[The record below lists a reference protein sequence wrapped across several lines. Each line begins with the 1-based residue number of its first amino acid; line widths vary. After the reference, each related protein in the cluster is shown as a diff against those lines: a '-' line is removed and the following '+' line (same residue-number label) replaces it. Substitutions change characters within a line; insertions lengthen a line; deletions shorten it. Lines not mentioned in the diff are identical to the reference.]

1 MDVIYNTFGPL
12 ILRQF
17 VPMKLDFE
25 HSPAFAGLSPILRVL
40 LVTDGTVTR
49 TLAAYFGEAIEV
61 DVLEHAERTS
71 ECPYPEIDTVA
82 GDRILHRYVRLLG
95 KTTRKVYAVAE
106 SVAVLEHISQ
116 HMRRQLVEEHKG
128 IGELLREGR
137 LETYRE
143 LLTAN
148 LTTASHWAEHL
159 QVAATASVVT
169 RDYRIY
175 QGGRAVLLI
184 REIFDARLACSSVT
198 TA

>member
-1 MDVIYNTFGPL
+1 
-12 ILRQF
+12 
-17 VPMKLDFE
+17 MKLDFE
-25 HSPAFAGLSPILRVL
+25 HSPDFPGLSPILRVL

-49 TLAAYFGEAIEV
+49 TLEAYFGEAIEV

-71 ECPYPEIDTVA
+71 DSPYPQIDIAA

-95 KTTRKVYAVAE
+95 KATRKAYAVAE
-106 SVAVLEHISQ
+106 SVAVLDHISQ
-116 HMRRQLVEEHKG
+116 HMRRQLVHEHKG

-143 LLTAN
+143 LLTAT
-148 LTTASHWAEHL
+148 LTAAGRWAEHL
-159 QVAATASVVT
+159 RIAATASVVT

-184 REIFDARLACSSVT
+184 REAFPESLT
-198 TA
+198 

>member
-1 MDVIYNTFGPL
+1 
-12 ILRQF
+12 
-17 VPMKLDFE
+17 MKLDFE
-25 HSPAFAGLSPILRVL
+25 HTADFPALSPILRVL
-40 LVTDGTVTR
+40 LVTDGTVTK
-49 TLAAYFGEAIEV
+49 TLEAYFGEAIEV
-61 DVLEHAERTS
+61 DVIEHAERTS
-71 ECPYPEIDTVA
+71 EAAYPQINVAA
-82 GDRILHRYVRLLG
+82 GDHILHRYVRLIG

-116 HMRRQLVEEHKG
+116 QIRRKLLEEHKG

-148 LTTASHWAEHL
+148 LTAAGQWAADLH
-159 QVAATASVVT
+159 VAPADNVVT

-184 REIFDARLACSSVT
+184 REVFPESLC
-198 TA
+198 

>member
-1 MDVIYNTFGPL
+1 
-12 ILRQF
+12 
-17 VPMKLDFE
+17 MKLDFE
-25 HSPAFAGLSPILRVL
+25 HTPDYPALSPILRVL
-40 LVTDGTVTR
+40 LVTDGTVTK
-49 TLAAYFGEAIEV
+49 TLEAYFGEAIEV

-71 ECPYPEIDTVA
+71 ETPYPQIDIAA
-82 GDRILHRYVRLLG
+82 GDHILHRYVRLIG
-95 KTTRKVYAVAE
+95 KVTRKVYAVAE

-116 HMRRQLVEEHKG
+116 QIRRKLIEEHKG

-148 LTTASHWAEHL
+148 TTAASRWAEHL
-159 QVAATASVVT
+159 QIAASEAVVT

-184 REIFDARLACSSVT
+184 REVFPESLC
-198 TA
+198 

>member
-1 MDVIYNTFGPL
+1 
-12 ILRQF
+12 
-17 VPMKLDFE
+17 MKLDFE
-25 HSPAFAGLSPILRVL
+25 HSADFPGLSPILRVL

-49 TLAAYFGEAIEV
+49 TLEAYFGEAIEV

-71 ECPYPEIDTVA
+71 ESPYPQIDIAA

-95 KTTRKVYAVAE
+95 RATRKVYAVAE

-116 HMRRQLVEEHKG
+116 HMRRQLLEEHKG

-143 LLTAN
+143 LLTAQ
-148 LTTASHWAEHL
+148 LAAAGRWAEDL
-159 QVAATASVVT
+159 QVAATARVVS
-169 RDYRIY
+169 RDYKIY

-184 REIFDARLACSSVT
+184 REIFPESLS
-198 TA
+198 

>member
-1 MDVIYNTFGPL
+1 
-12 ILRQF
+12 
-17 VPMKLDFE
+17 MKLDFE
-25 HSPAFAGLSPILRVL
+25 HSPDFPGLSPILRVL
-40 LVTDGTVTR
+40 LVTDGTVTK
-49 TLAAYFGEAIEV
+49 TLEAYFGEAIEV

-71 ECPYPEIDTVA
+71 DAPYPQIDVA
-82 GDRILHRYVRLLG
+82 VGDHILHRYVRLIG
-95 KTTRKVYAVAE
+95 RATRTVYAVAE

-116 HMRRQLVEEHKG
+116 HMRRQLLEEHKG

-148 LTTASHWAEHL
+148 RTAASRWAEPL
-159 QVAATASVVT
+159 QAAATASVVT

-184 REIFDARLACSSVT
+184 REVFPDSLC
-198 TA
+198 

>member
-1 MDVIYNTFGPL
+1 
-12 ILRQF
+12 
-17 VPMKLDFE
+17 MKLDFE
-25 HSPAFAGLSPILRVL
+25 HSADFPGLSPILRVL
-40 LVTDGTVTR
+40 LVTDGTVTK
-49 TLAAYFGEAIEV
+49 TLEAFFGEAIDV

-71 ECPYPEIDTVA
+71 ESPYPQIDIGV
-82 GDRILHRYVRLLG
+82 GDHILHRYVRLLG
-95 KTTRKVYAVAE
+95 RATRKVYAVAE

-116 HMRRQLVEEHKG
+116 HMRRQLIEEHKG

-148 LTTASHWAEHL
+148 LTTASQWAEQL

-184 REIFDARLACSSVT
+184 REVFPESLC
-198 TA
+198 